1 MSSSFVDIKTTSP
14 NTTSVKR
21 GDYNLATS
29 KVQTVNK
36 EQAASTAIKR
46 GYALSR
52 DNTVTPNVFAVTDGK
67 KDGLVVISALPFTW
81 KPDNINVTNVADGT
95 GEDISAE
102 DDDVAVNVI
111 TEGKVAVKFGGSC
124 QPGQEVMTAADGEFV
139 AYDDSGV
146 QYKKGYLIGKPGAGF
161 DAAVIKAG
169 VVDGDIGII
178 EFKGGA

>member
-1 MSSSFVDIKTTSP
+1 MSSFVDIKTTSP

-29 KVQTVNK
+29 KTMTVNK
-36 EQAASTAIKR
+36 EQGTDTKIRR
-46 GYALSR
+46 GYALTR
-52 DNTVTPNVFAVTDGK
+52 DNTVTPNVFDETTGK
-67 KDGLVVISALPFTW
+67 ADGLVVISGLPFTW
-81 KPDNINVTNVADGT
+81 KPDNTNVTNVANGT

-102 DDDVAVNVI
+102 DDDVAVQSIVS
-111 TEGKVAVKFGGSC
+111 GRVAVKFGGSC

-146 QYKKGYLIGKPGAGF
+146 QYKKGFLIGKPGAGF

-178 EFKGGA
+178 EFNGGA